1 MAMAPPGLARWARN
15 LGARPL
21 AVLAPLL
28 LSGCT
33 GTLPVPMGGL
43 DRRLEAIGS
52 SHAPALS
59 DRWLALIGGL
69 SLIHI

>member
-1 MAMAPPGLARWARN
+1 MAGV
-15 LGARPL
+15 L

-33 GTLPVPMGGL
+33 GTLPVPMGSL

-52 SHAPALS
+52 SHAPAP
-59 DRWLALIGGL
+59 DQGQPAIA
-69 SLIHI
+69 